1 MFCYYAVYY
10 VACTLKRKSMTK
22 EKTVLTDAHRAIDE
36 NIVGTMLFFVFFFF
50 LSAILTI
57 LSIINIPPIG
67 ISSKEDYIP
76 L

>member
-36 NIVGTMLFFVFFFF
+36 NIVGTMLFF
-50 LSAILTI
+50 LSLIHI
-57 LSIINIPPIG
+57 
-67 ISSKEDYIP
+67 
-76 L
+76 

>member
-36 NIVGTMLFFVFFFF
+36 NIVGTMLFFGLFF
-50 LSAILTI
+50 LGNLLVHVTKR
-57 LSIINIPPIG
+57 LG
-67 ISSKEDYIP
+67 G
-76 L
+76 

>member
-36 NIVGTMLFFVFFFF
+36 NIVGTMLFFGLFP
-50 LSAILTI
+50 LDNSL
-57 LSIINIPPIG
+57 INVTKRLG
-67 ISSKEDYIP
+67 G
-76 L
+76 